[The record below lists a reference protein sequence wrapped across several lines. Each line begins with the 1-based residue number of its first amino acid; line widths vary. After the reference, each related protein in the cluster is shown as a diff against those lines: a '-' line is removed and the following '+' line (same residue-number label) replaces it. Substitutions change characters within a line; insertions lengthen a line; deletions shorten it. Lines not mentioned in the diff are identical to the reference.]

1 MSEPW
6 IDPLKSR
13 HHPLFGH
20 MDKRADWQINQALL
34 TVRPTRAQ
42 LDELAAEELA
52 GKDRPE
58 IYRIL
63 ARFTGSP

>member
-6 IDPLKSR
+6 IDPTMSR
-13 HHPLFGH
+13 HHPLFGQ
-20 MDKRADWQINQALL
+20 MDKKSPWQINQALL
-34 TVRPTRAQ
+34 HYRPSRVQ

-58 IYRIL
+58 VYRIF
-63 ARFTGSP
+63 ARFRV